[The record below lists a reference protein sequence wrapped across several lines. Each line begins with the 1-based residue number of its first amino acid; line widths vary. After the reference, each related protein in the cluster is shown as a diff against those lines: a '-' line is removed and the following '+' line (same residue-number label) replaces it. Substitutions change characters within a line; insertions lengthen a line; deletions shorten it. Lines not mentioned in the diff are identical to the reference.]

1 MLYDEDNVNQLQD
14 MRELK
19 EKGTRNFSYTIK
31 KFDDMENN
39 NPQGNLSFFKIL
51 GGL

>member
-19 EKGTRNFSYTIK
+19 EKGTRNYSYTIK

-39 NPQGNLSFFKIL
+39 NP
-51 GGL
+51 